1 MKNKILDFQREAI
14 QKAVLDFCNE
24 QKATRTAYVL
34 RKANAQPALEDS
46 DRHAERKE
54 DRLIKAYDDEYF
66 STFESQDFCDQDRQ

>member
-34 RKANAQPALEDS
+34 RKANLQLALEDK
-46 DRHAERKE
+46 DKHAERKE
-54 DRLIKAYDDEYF
+54 DRLIKAYDDEHF
-66 STFESQDFCDQDRQ
+66 STFESQELNDLNRQ